1 MSLNTLLFLTFTFF
15 CTHREI
21 LSKILPFSVLLSQ
34 YSCLILIHNSDS
46 LNNFTD
52 IGIGHCVES
61 YIDNVKEEFDRV
73 SLTVREE
80 EDWVVSAGNREEG
93 AKIWTEH

>member
-1 MSLNTLLFLTFTFF
+1 MVIGHACGEMHVN
-15 CTHREI
+15 
-21 LSKILPFSVLLSQ
+21 
-34 YSCLILIHNSDS
+34 LIL
-46 LNNFTD
+46 
-52 IGIGHCVES
+52 CVES

-93 AKIWTEH
+93 AKI